1 MSDDA
6 LQRSFVVASELG
18 LHARPAG
25 EFARIVGRFSAE
37 VHVARGEAGEWVNG
51 LSVLDLLSLAA
62 GQGVVLQVR
71 ARGPEARQALDAI
84 GELLAAP
91 APKKPPQEPGKG

>member
-1 MSDDA
+1 MSEGA
-6 LQRSFVVASELG
+6 LQRSFEVVSELG

-25 EFARIVGRFSAE
+25 EFARIVARFSAE

-62 GQGVVLQVR
+62 GQGALLRVR

-84 GELLAAP
+84 GELPAL
-91 APKKPPQEPGKG
+91 APKKNPQEPGKG

>member
-1 MSDDA
+1 MSEGA
-6 LQRSFVVASELG
+6 IQRSFVVASEFG

-37 VHVARGEAGEWVNG
+37 VHVTRELGGEWVNG

-62 GQGVVLQVR
+62 GQGAVLQVR

-84 GELLAAP
+84 GALLEAP
-91 APKKPPQEPGKG
+91 SKNPPPPARKG